1 MRTMVS
7 LIFLALLAS
16 PAQAWWNKDWPER
29 KRIVLDT
36 SASGVPIAENL
47 VQVPVLVRLH
57 SGNFHYFLDTQA
69 DGSDLRFIA
78 GDDKTPLNYHIEQYD
93 QISGLANVWVLVPVL
108 APGTADAHIWMYY
121 GNAKA
126 PPAADPAGTYD
137 AATVVVY
144 HYDERTGLPRDASA
158 FANHP
163 SEASITL
170 GQPGIVG
177 LAAAFDSTASLR
189 VPANPALSIS
199 ASKGYTLST
208 WLKLTQTQPSGR
220 ILTVGAA
227 DSGLRLEV
235 VDNGLVLRQ
244 TAGGREVVARTTA
257 PLAVDR
263 WYHVAATW
271 GSKLKLYLD
280 GVRVAEAENPN
291 PPDLAG
297 DLVLGATAAGN
308 GFTGLLDETRIASVE
323 RSADWIQLTAK
334 GEGPDGKLVVYG
346 EDETVTAA
354 GGFDQFALIKTLA
367 RTVSV
372 EGWAIIGLTLAL
384 GFLAFD
390 AMVTRYVLVRRV
402 EKLDTRFAAEARE
415 LVNRILKEQDAAS
428 KQRELERIGQ
438 TYGHSALF
446 RLFQTGIDELDR
458 LQELAAARACG
469 KTLAV
474 EGLEVIR
481 SSLDAA
487 IVEENN
493 RLNARLVLVTIAI
506 SGAPFLGLLGTVVG
520 VMMTFA
526 TVAAT
531 GDVNVSTIA
540 PGVASA
546 MATTVVGLV
555 IAIPCM
561 FGYNYLATQIGK
573 RMSAMEV
580 YADQLIG
587 TLALAHSST
596 YSPAEAPHATPNPA
610 EAIR

>member
-1 MRTMVS
+1 M
-7 LIFLALLAS
+7 LALLAS
-16 PAQAWWNKDWPER
+16 PAQAWWNKDWSER
-29 KRIVLDT
+29 KKIVLDT

-47 VQVPVLVRLH
+47 AQVPVLVRLH
-57 SGNFHYFLDTQA
+57 SGNFHYFLHTQA

-78 GDDKTPLNYHIEQYD
+78 SDDKTPLPYHIEQYD
-93 QISGLANVWVLVPVL
+93 QISGLANVWVQVPTL

-137 AATVVVY
+137 AATALVH
-144 HYDERTGLPRDASA
+144 HYAERTGLPRDASA
-158 FANHP
+158 LANHP
-163 SEASITL
+163 SEASVTL
-170 GQPGIVG
+170 GQAGIIN
-177 LAAAFDSTASLR
+177 LAAAFDANASLR
-189 VPANPALSIS
+189 IPANPALSIS

-208 WLKLTQTQPSGR
+208 WLKLTKTQPSGKVFA
-220 ILTVGAA
+220 LGPV

-235 VDNGLVLRQ
+235 VDNGLVLRE
-244 TAGGREVVARTTA
+244 TWGGREVVARTTA
-257 PLAVDR
+257 PLAIDR
-263 WYHVAATW
+263 WYHVAATR
-271 GSKLKLYLD
+271 GAKLKLYLD
-280 GVRVAEAENPN
+280 GALVAEAENPH

-297 DLVLGATAAGN
+297 DLILGATAAGN
-308 GFTGLLDETRIASVE
+308 GFTGLLDETQIASVE

-334 GEGPDGKLVVYG
+334 GQGPDGKLVVYG

-354 GGFDQFALIKTLA
+354 TGFDQFALIKTLA

-372 EGWAIIGLTLAL
+372 DGWAIIAVTLAL

-402 EKLDTRFAAEARE
+402 EKLDARFAAEARE

-428 KQRELERIGQ
+428 KQQELEKIGQ
-438 TYGHSALF
+438 GYRHGALF
-446 RLFQTGIDELDR
+446 HLFQTGIGELDR
-458 LQELAAARACG
+458 LLELAAARGQG
-469 KTLAV
+469 KTLTA

-481 SSLDAA
+481 SCLDATM
-487 IVEENN
+487 IEENN

-526 TVAAT
+526 SVAAT
-531 GDVNVSTIA
+531 GDVNVNTIA

-561 FGYNYLATQIGK
+561 FGYNYLATQISK

-596 YSPAEAPHATPNPA
+596 YAPAEAPHATPDPT